1 MPSTSEKEMDMSEMA
16 VQRRDGGTTKA
27 ALGLGVLSLVLFI
40 GGGFS
45 VGGIFWL
52 LGAVA
57 GLCAIVVGVAARRSD
72 GGRGGIVAIALG
84 AVPAAWFAAYILV
97 EALG

>member
-1 MPSTSEKEMDMSEMA
+1 MA
-16 VQRRDGGTTKA
+16 VPRRDGGTTKA

-52 LGAVA
+52 LGAAA
-57 GLCAIVVGVAARRSD
+57 GLCAIVVGFAARRND
-72 GGRGGIVAIALG
+72 GGRGGTVAILLG
-84 AVPAAWFAAYILV
+84 AVPVVWFTAYMLV